1 MDSQAVLYEWT
12 KAVKAVKAVKAK
24 DFKELERG

>member
-24 DFKELERG
+24 DFKDLERG